1 MNILKLNN
9 NIKSSISI
17 QKFTTLEENAGQR
30 IDNFLLRVCRKVPR
44 SHIYK
49 ILRSGE
55 VYINKNRINQT
66 YRLKKND
73 IIEISRPIKIEKKI
87 VNKIV
92 NIKFKILLEDN
103 YLLIIEK
110 PSGIAV
116 HGGSG
121 ISWGVI
127 EQLRILRPKSK
138 FLELVHRLDR
148 DTSGIL
154 LLAKKRT
161 ALINLHE
168 QIRSGY
174 IDKRY
179 LVLVN
184 GNWINKRQHIKYSLY
199 KYISKDGNRRVTVT
213 EHGGKASHTI
223 FSLKCHYGKK
233 YTLLEAELKTGRTHQ
248 IRVHLSK
255 IGFSV
260 VGDNKYGNFFLNK
273 NLKKSTHYFNRMF
286 LHASQI
292 TFFHPEDRKIIKLKS
307 SLPLECKKF
316 LKNLIKK

>member
-1 MNILKLNN
+1 MNILGLNN
-9 NIKSSISI
+9 NITSSISI
-17 QKFTTLEENAGQR
+17 QKFIILEENIGQR
-30 IDNFLLRVCRKVPR
+30 IDNFLLRVCYKVPR
-44 SHIYK
+44 GHIYK

-55 VYINKNRINQT
+55 VCINKNRINQT

-73 IIEISRPIKIEKKI
+73 IIEILHPIKIEKKI
-87 VNKIV
+87 VSKIV

-121 ISWGVI
+121 ISCGII
-127 EQLRILRPKSK
+127 EQLRILRPKLK

-154 LLAKKRT
+154 LLAKKRI

-168 QIRSGY
+168 QMRSGY

-184 GNWINKRQHIKYSLY
+184 GNWINKRQHIKYSLH
-199 KYISKDGNRRVTVT
+199 KYISKDGNRRVTVI
-213 EHGGKASHTI
+213 ENGGKASHTI
-223 FSLKCHYGKK
+223 FSLKCNYGKK

-273 NLKKSTHYFNRMF
+273 ALKKSKNSFNRMF

-292 TFFHPEDRKIIKLKS
+292 TFFHPKDRKITKLKS

-316 LKNLIKK
+316 LENLLKK